1 MALFA
6 RSAELLKQSFNVLRR
21 DKRLVIFPVLS
32 SIACLAVLA
41 SFVVPLVVTG
51 VLEQVIAYGSKGGKG
66 ELHPYVR
73 EIGTLLTF
81 VYYFANYVVIVFF
94 NTALVACAMERFAGR
109 EPTVGGGLRHAVG
122 LMPQIVGWVAVS
134 ATVGTLLKAIEDRV
148 GFIGKL
154 VTAFVGVAW
163 SIATYF
169 VVPVLVVERLGPVE
183 AVKRSAKMLSTTW
196 GPALVANVGLG
207 LIGFLLYAAA
217 TIPAIVG
224 IVFTAQMNHWAPIAI
239 GGGITALLMVGLG
252 LVTSA
257 VSSILV
263 AALYRYAATGEV
275 PSGFEESAL
284 RGAFRMK

>member
-6 RSAELLKQSFNVLRR
+6 RSAALLKQSFNVLRH
-21 DKRLVIFPVLS
+21 DKRLVVFPLLS

-41 SFVVPLVVTG
+41 SFVVPLVMIG
-51 VLEQVIAYGSKGGKG
+51 VVEQITATSGSGGKTQV
-66 ELHPYVR
+66 HPYVR

-81 VYYFANYVVIVFF
+81 AYYFANYFVIVFF

-109 EPTVGGGLRHAVG
+109 EPTVGGGLRHATG

-134 ATVGTLLKAIEDRV
+134 ATVGTVLKVIEDHV
-148 GFIGKL
+148 GFVGKL
-154 VTAFVGVAW
+154 VTSLLGVAW
-163 SIATYF
+163 TIATYF
-169 VVPVLVVERLGPVE
+169 VVPVLVVERLGPAE
-183 AVKRSAKMLSTTW
+183 AVKRSTKVLSNTW
-196 GPALVANVGLG
+196 GTALVSNVGLG
-207 LIGFLLYAAA
+207 VIGFLLYAAA
-217 TIPAIVG
+217 TIPAIIG
-224 IVFTAQMNHWAPIAI
+224 IVLTAQMNHWAPIAI
-239 GGGITALLMVGLG
+239 GGGIMVVLMVGIG

-284 RGAFRMK
+284 RGAFRVK

>member
-6 RSAELLKQSFNVLRR
+6 RSAALLRQSFNVLRH
-21 DKRLVIFPVLS
+21 DKRLVIFPLLS

-41 SFVVPLVVTG
+41 SFVVPLVMTG
-51 VLEQVIAYGSKGGKG
+51 VLQQIAASSGTGGKTAM
-66 ELHPYVR
+66 HPYIR

-81 VYYFANYVVIVFF
+81 VYYFANYFVIVFF

-109 EPTVGGGLRHAVG
+109 EPTVGGGLRHAMG

-134 ATVGTLLKAIEDRV
+134 ATVGTLLKAIEDHV
-148 GFIGKL
+148 GFVGKL
-154 VTAFVGVAW
+154 VTGLVGFAW
-163 SIATYF
+163 TIATYF
-169 VVPVLVVERLGPVE
+169 VVPVLVAERLGPIE
-183 AVKRSAKMLSTTW
+183 AVQRSSKMLSKTW
-196 GPALVANVGLG
+196 GTALISNVGLG
-207 LIGFLLYAAA
+207 VIGFLLYAAA

-224 IVFTAQMNHWAPIAI
+224 IVFMAQMNHWAPIVI
-239 GGGITALLMVGLG
+239 GGGIMVMLMVGIG

-275 PSGFEESAL
+275 PGGFEESAL
-284 RGAFRMK
+284 RGAFRVK